1 MKVEPVS
8 FIERQYKEM
17 FLNLIYIQ
25 HIYFKYHYHT
35 LKIFAAI

>member
-25 HIYFKYHYHT
+25 HTFILNTNIIIH
-35 LKIFAAI
+35 